1 MRRWLAKLKRIR
13 FVYRRSSNF
22 TKTAVATALL
32 LSVVAL
38 VTLGIATENAR
49 QQAQAL
55 KDQAAQ
61 LEQDNDRLEEN
72 IDSLGS
78 ADSVDQIAKD
88 ELGLVD
94 PDTVI
99 VKPES

>member
-1 MRRWLAKLKRIR
+1 MKRLLARLRRIR

-22 TKTAVATALL
+22 TKTVVMSAIVLSIVALTAL
-32 LSVVAL
+32 
-38 VTLGIATENAR
+38 GISIHSANAR
-49 QQAQAL
+49 AQEL

-61 LEQDNDRLEEN
+61 LEQENDRLEDK

-78 ADSVDQIAKD
+78 ADSVEDIAKD

-94 PDTVI
+94 PDTII

>member
-1 MRRWLAKLKRIR
+1 MRRLLARLRRIR

-22 TKTAVATALL
+22 TKTVVMSAIV
-32 LSVVAL
+32 LSVIAL
-38 VTLGIATENAR
+38 AALSISIHAANIRSQE
-49 QQAQAL
+49 L

-61 LEQDNDRLEEN
+61 LEQENDRLEDK

-78 ADSVDQIAKD
+78 ADSVEDIAKD

>member
-1 MRRWLAKLKRIR
+1 MKRLLARLKRIR
-13 FVYRRSSNF
+13 FVYRRSSNA
-22 TKTAVATALL
+22 TKMAVMCAIV
-32 LSVVAL
+32 LSVAALVAL
-38 VTLGIATENAR
+38 SISTHAANVR
-49 QQAQAL
+49 AQEL

-61 LEQDNDRLEEN
+61 LEQENDRLEDK

-78 ADSVDQIAKD
+78 ADSVEDIAKD

>member
-1 MRRWLAKLKRIR
+1 MKRLLSRLKRTR

-22 TKTAVATALL
+22 TKTAVMSAIV
-32 LSVVAL
+32 LSVAALVAL
-38 VTLGIATENAR
+38 SISIHAANAR
-49 QQAQAL
+49 APEL
-55 KDQAAQ
+55 TDQAAQ
-61 LEQDNDRLEEN
+61 LEQENDRLEDK

-78 ADSVDQIAKD
+78 ADSVEDIAKD